1 MTVLKQIPFTRNSIS
16 TEKEERIR
24 SAVRNVTSLP
34 TDNAMSRIAGPDDAA
49 LLQAFLSDPQ
59 ISAPIYTLPR
69 PLTVSSLEQFI
80 AKHIEEQSKGEG
92 LLFLNFN
99 ADGELGGYQDFC
111 IWPQWAAGELGGAVH
126 PDRQGKRKGI
136 EGAKLGFD
144 WMFDVLGLD
153 LICET
158 AALDNHRTA
167 RLLDGLGFERMG
179 ETLSHRDDGTTRASL
194 VWEISKEQWYRKHR
208 D

>member
-1 MTVLKQIPFTRNSIS
+1 MTAKKEIPFSRNRVS
-16 TEKEERIR
+16 TEQERRIR
-24 SAVRNVTSLP
+24 SFVRDANSLP
-34 TDNAMSRIAGPDDAA
+34 TENASSRIAVEDDAS
-49 LLQAFLSDPQ
+49 LFHAFLSDPQ

-69 PLTVSSLEQFI
+69 PLTVGAVEQFI
-80 AKHIEEQSKGEG
+80 LQHSEEQANGEG

-99 ADGELGGYQDFC
+99 STGEIGGYQDIC

-126 PDRQGKRKGI
+126 PDRQGERKGI
-136 EGAKLGFD
+136 EGAKLGFV

-167 RLLDGLGFERMG
+167 RLLDGMGFERMG
-179 ETLSHRDDGTTRASL
+179 ETLSKRDDGTTRASL
-194 VWEISKEQWYRKHR
+194 VWEISKEQWGLRHH